1 MRTRG
6 ISHAIHINPLN
17 RPMRRT
23 KNIFFFLFLS
33 YSAIAQQQ
41 VGLSDNDYL
50 LRYKKAVQ
58 FYADQK
64 YFEAR
69 EILLPLTNKKYEN
82 TISPYAHYY
91 YALSAFKL
99 NRFYDARTI
108 LRQLFDRFPDWR
120 KMEDATYLYANI
132 AFVENKPE
140 EALQSLN
147 RITSKMWRPEIENME
162 YMYLSKVKELSQLKQ
177 LYKVSP
183 DNPIIAQLIIDHIQN
198 SKTAT
203 REDLELSDQL
213 TNQFNLGG
221 NSGKKPSKKPRK
233 EDDDAINIAV
243 MLPFRLFE
251 FDPNK
256 TNRANQYIYDMYVGM
271 KLAQEKLASEQIDVN
286 LYAFDIERDVTEA
299 NDVVNN
305 RSFSKVDLI
314 IGPLYPEVNK
324 VANNFVKANDALQVH
339 PLSNNLQLVSN
350 DKNTFLASPSFE
362 TQAAKAIEY
371 IVNEKSARTVTIYY
385 GNTRKDSAFAYIYR
399 DKALEKGLNVLAIKR
414 YINVGDIDTK
424 HKPDHIFIAGSEQNL
439 GPKIISALD
448 KKRIIAPIIAASAAF
463 DFEGSSLNIFNRDLY
478 LIQLDYMDREKEEV
492 KNFRSAYI
500 NSQNITP
507 SYYSYWGY
515 DMLLFYG
522 RMLKS
527 GRSRLRNNLD
537 SIEYTQGYTLD
548 GFDYTNRSNENKIVP
563 IIKYQDGRFIEVS
576 R

>member
-1 MRTRG
+1 
-6 ISHAIHINPLN
+6 
-17 RPMRRT
+17 MRRT
-23 KNIFFFLFLS
+23 KNLFIFLFLS

-41 VGLSDNDYL
+41 TGLSDNDYL

-64 YFEAR
+64 YLEAR

-99 NRFYDARTI
+99 NKFYDARTI
-108 LRQLFDRFPDWR
+108 LKQLFERFPDWR
-120 KMEDATYLYANI
+120 KIEEATYLYANV
-132 AFVENKPE
+132 AFAENKPD
-140 EALQSLN
+140 EALQYLD
-147 RITSKMWRPEIENME
+147 RISSKAWRQEIENME
-162 YMYLSKVKELSQLKQ
+162 YIYLSKIKELSHLKQ
-177 LYKVSP
+177 LYQKSP
-183 DNPIIAQLIIDHIQN
+183 DNPVLAQLIVDHIQN
-198 SKTAT
+198 SKNAS

-221 NSGKKPSKKPRK
+221 NSEKKSSKKSKK
-233 EDDDAINIAV
+233 EDDAVINVAI

-251 FDPNK
+251 FDPNR
-256 TNRANQYIYDMYVGM
+256 TNRANQYIYDLYAGM
-271 KLAQEKLASEQIDVN
+271 RLAQEKLASEQINVN
-286 LYAFDIERDVTEA
+286 IHAFDIERDVKHA
-299 NDVVNN
+299 NDIINT
-305 RSFSKVDLI
+305 RGFDKVDLI

-324 VANNFVKANDALQVH
+324 VANNFVKSNDAIQVH
-339 PLSNNLQLVSN
+339 PLSNNQQLVSN
-350 DKNTFLASPSFE
+350 DKNAFLVSPSYE

-385 GNTRKDSAFAYIYR
+385 GNTRKDSTFAYIYR
-399 DKALEKGLNVLAIKR
+399 DRALEKGLNVLAIKK
-414 YINVGDIDTK
+414 YINTDDVDTK
-424 HKPDHIFIAGSEQNL
+424 RKPDHIFIAGSEQTL

-448 KKRIIAPIIAASAAF
+448 KKRIVAPIIAASSAF

-478 LIQLDYMDREKEEV
+478 LIQLDYMDRDKEEV

-500 NSQNITP
+500 NSQNIAP
-507 SYYSYWGY
+507 SYYGYLGY

-527 GRSRLRNNLD
+527 GKNRFRNNLD

-563 IIKYQDGRFIEVS
+563 IIKYQDGRFIEVT

>member
-1 MRTRG
+1 
-6 ISHAIHINPLN
+6 
-17 RPMRRT
+17 MRRT
-23 KNIFFFLFLS
+23 KNLFIFLFLS

-41 VGLSDNDYL
+41 TGLSDNDYL

-64 YFEAR
+64 YLEAR

-99 NRFYDARTI
+99 NKFYDARTI
-108 LRQLFDRFPDWR
+108 LKQLFERFPDWR
-120 KMEDATYLYANI
+120 KIEDATYLYANV
-132 AFVENKPE
+132 AFAENKPD
-140 EALQSLN
+140 EALQYLD
-147 RITSKMWRPEIENME
+147 RISSKVWRQEIENME
-162 YMYLSKVKELSQLKQ
+162 YIYLSKIKELSHLKQ
-177 LYKVSP
+177 LYQKSP
-183 DNPIIAQLIIDHIQN
+183 DNPVLAQLIVDHIQN
-198 SKTAT
+198 SKNAS

-221 NSGKKPSKKPRK
+221 NSEKKSSKKSKK
-233 EDDDAINIAV
+233 EDDTVINVAI

-251 FDPNK
+251 FDPNR
-256 TNRANQYIYDMYVGM
+256 TNRANQYIYDLYAGM
-271 KLAQEKLASEQIDVN
+271 RLAQEKLASEQINVN
-286 LYAFDIERDVTEA
+286 IHAFDIERDVKHA
-299 NDVVNN
+299 NDIINT
-305 RSFSKVDLI
+305 RGFDKVDLI

-324 VANNFVKANDALQVH
+324 VANNFVKSNDAIQVH
-339 PLSNNLQLVSN
+339 PLSNNQQLVSN
-350 DKNTFLASPSFE
+350 DKNAFLVSPSYE

-385 GNTRKDSAFAYIYR
+385 GNTRKDSTFAYIYR
-399 DKALEKGLNVLAIKR
+399 DRALEKGLNVLAIKK
-414 YINVGDIDTK
+414 YINADDIDSK
-424 HKPDHIFIAGSEQNL
+424 RKPDHIFIAGSEQTL

-448 KKRIIAPIIAASAAF
+448 KKRIVAPIIAASSAF

-478 LIQLDYMDREKEEV
+478 LIQLDYMDRDKEEV

-500 NSQNITP
+500 NSQNIAP
-507 SYYSYWGY
+507 SYYGYLGY

-527 GRSRLRNNLD
+527 GKNRFRNNLD

-563 IIKYQDGRFIEVS
+563 IIKYQDGRFIEVT

>member
-1 MRTRG
+1 
-6 ISHAIHINPLN
+6 
-17 RPMRRT
+17 MRRT
-23 KNIFFFLFLS
+23 KNIFIFLFLS
-33 YSAIAQQQ
+33 YTSIAQQQ
-41 VGLSDNDYL
+41 AGLSDNDYL

-58 FYADQK
+58 LYADQK

-82 TISPYAHYY
+82 TIAPYAHYY
-91 YALSAFKL
+91 YALAAFKL
-99 NRFYDARTI
+99 NKFYDARTI
-108 LRQLFDRFPDWR
+108 LRQLFERFPDWR
-120 KMEDATYLYANI
+120 KMEDATYLYANV
-132 AFVENKPE
+132 AFAENKPE

-162 YMYLSKVKELSQLKQ
+162 YLYLSKIKELSHLKQ
-177 LYKVSP
+177 LYKTSP
-183 DNPIIAQLIIDHIQN
+183 DNPVIAQLIVDHIQN
-198 SKTAT
+198 SKNAS

-221 NSGKKPSKKPRK
+221 DSNKKPSRK
-233 EDDDAINIAV
+233 SRKDDDNAINIAV

-251 FDPNK
+251 FDPTR
-256 TNRANQYIYDMYVGM
+256 TNRANQYIYDLYAGM
-271 KLAQEKLASEQIDVN
+271 KLAQEKLASEQIDAN
-286 LYAFDIERDVTEA
+286 LYAFDIERDVKHTNE
-299 NDVVNN
+299 VINN
-305 RSFSKVDLI
+305 RGFDKVDLI

-324 VANNFVKANDALQVH
+324 VAHNFVKSYDAIQVH
-339 PLSNNLQLVSN
+339 PLSNNLQLVST

-362 TQAAKAIEY
+362 TQAAKAVEY
-371 IVNEKSARTVTIYY
+371 MVNEKAVRSVSIYY
-385 GNTRKDSAFAYIYR
+385 GNTRKDSTFAYIYR
-399 DKALEKGLNVLAIKR
+399 DKALEKGLNILTIR
-414 YINVGDIDTK
+414 RFNNTDDIDAK
-424 HKPDHIFIAGSEQNL
+424 RKPDHIFITGSEQNL
-439 GPKIISALD
+439 GPKIISGLD
-448 KKRIIAPIIAASAAF
+448 KKRVTCPIIAASSAF

-500 NSQNITP
+500 NSQNIAP

-515 DMLLFYG
+515 DMVLFYG

-527 GRSRLRNNLD
+527 GRNKFRNNLD

>member
-1 MRTRG
+1 
-6 ISHAIHINPLN
+6 
-17 RPMRRT
+17 MRRT
-23 KNIFFFLFLS
+23 KNLFIFLFLS
-33 YSAIAQQQ
+33 YSTIAQQQ
-41 VGLSDNDYL
+41 VGLSENDYL

-58 FYADQK
+58 LYADQK

-69 EILLPLTNKKYEN
+69 ELLLPLTNKKYEN
-82 TISPYAHYY
+82 SVSPYAHYY

-99 NRFYDARTI
+99 NKFYDARTI
-108 LRQLFDRFPDWR
+108 LKQLFERFPDWR

-132 AFVENKPE
+132 AFAENKPE

-147 RITSKMWRPEIENME
+147 RITSKAWRQEIENME
-162 YMYLSKVKELSQLKQ
+162 YIYLSKIKELSQLKQ
-177 LYKVSP
+177 LYQKSP
-183 DNPIIAQLIIDHIQN
+183 DNPVLAQLIVDNIQKN
-198 SKTAT
+198 KNVS

-221 NSGKKPSKKPRK
+221 NSGGNSKKSKAK
-233 EDDDAINIAV
+233 ENDNAINVAV

-251 FDPNK
+251 FDPNR
-256 TNRANQYIYDMYVGM
+256 TNRANQYVYDFYAGM
-271 KLAQEKLASEQIDVN
+271 KLAQEKLTSEQINLN
-286 LYAFDIERDVTEA
+286 LYAFDVEKDVKHA

-305 RSFSKVDLI
+305 RGFDKVDLI

-324 VANNFVKANDALQVH
+324 VANSFVKSNDAIQVH
-339 PLSNNLQLVSN
+339 PLSNNLQLVNNEKSV
-350 DKNTFLASPSFE
+350 FLASPSYE

-371 IVNEKSARTVTIYY
+371 IVNEKSARSVAIYF
-385 GNTRKDSAFAYIYR
+385 GNTRKDSTFAYIYR
-399 DKALEKGLNVLAIKR
+399 DKALEKGLKVLAIRK
-414 YINVGDIDTK
+414 YLNADNIDTK
-424 HKPDHIFIAGSEQNL
+424 QKPDHIFISGSEQNL

-448 KKRIIAPIIAASAAF
+448 KKRITSPIIAISSAF
-463 DFEGSSLNIFNRDLY
+463 DFEGSSLSIFNRDLY
-478 LIQLDYMDREKEEV
+478 LIQLEYMDREKEEV

-500 NSQNITP
+500 NSQNIGP
-507 SYYSYWGY
+507 SYYSYLGY

-527 GRSRLRNNLD
+527 GKNRLRNNLD

-563 IIKYQDGRFIEVS
+563 IIKYQDGKFIEVA

>member
-1 MRTRG
+1 
-6 ISHAIHINPLN
+6 
-17 RPMRRT
+17 MRRT
-23 KNIFFFLFLS
+23 KNLFIFLFLS

-41 VGLSDNDYL
+41 ASLSDNDYL

-64 YFEAR
+64 YLEAR

-99 NRFYDARTI
+99 NKFYDARTI
-108 LRQLFDRFPDWR
+108 LKQLLERFPDWR
-120 KMEDATYLYANI
+120 KAEDATYLYANV
-132 AFVENKPE
+132 AFAENKPE
-140 EALQSLN
+140 EALQYLN
-147 RITSKMWRPEIENME
+147 RIASKAWRQEIENME
-162 YMYLSKVKELSQLKQ
+162 YIYLSKIKELSHLKQ
-177 LYKVSP
+177 LYQKSP
-183 DNPIIAQLIIDHIQN
+183 DNPVLAQLIVDHIQN
-198 SKTAT
+198 SKNAT

-213 TNQFNLGG
+213 TNQFNLGS
-221 NSGKKPSKKPRK
+221 NSDKKSSKKQKK
-233 EDDDAINIAV
+233 EDDNAINVAV

-251 FDPNK
+251 FDPNR
-256 TNRANQYIYDMYVGM
+256 TNRANQYIYDLYAGM
-271 KLAQEKLASEQIDVN
+271 KLAQEKLASEQINVN
-286 LYAFDIERDVTEA
+286 LYAFDIERDVKHA

-305 RSFSKVDLI
+305 RGFDKVDLI

-324 VANNFVKANDALQVH
+324 VANNFVKSNDAIQVH
-339 PLSNNLQLVSN
+339 PLSNNQQLVSN
-350 DKNTFLASPSFE
+350 DKNTFLASPSYE

-371 IVNEKSARTVTIYY
+371 IVTEKSARTVTIYY
-385 GNTRKDSAFAYIYR
+385 GNTRKDSTFAYIYR
-399 DKALEKGLNVLAIKR
+399 DRALEKGLNVLAIRK
-414 YINVGDIDTK
+414 YINADDIDTK
-424 HKPDHIFIAGSEQNL
+424 RKPDHIFIAGSEQTL

-448 KKRIIAPIIAASAAF
+448 KKRIAAPIIAASAAF

-478 LIQLDYMDREKEEV
+478 LIQLDYMDRDKEEV

-500 NSQNITP
+500 NSQNIAP
-507 SYYSYWGY
+507 SYYGYWGY

-527 GRSRLRNNLD
+527 GKNRLRSNLD

-563 IIKYQDGRFIEVS
+563 IIKYQDGKFTEVA

>member
-1 MRTRG
+1 
-6 ISHAIHINPLN
+6 
-17 RPMRRT
+17 MRRT
-23 KNIFFFLFLS
+23 KNLFIFLFLS

-41 VGLSDNDYL
+41 ASLSDNDYL

-64 YFEAR
+64 YTEAR

-99 NRFYDARTI
+99 NKFYDARTI
-108 LRQLFDRFPDWR
+108 LKQLFERFPDWR
-120 KMEDATYLYANI
+120 KAEDATYLYANV
-132 AFVENKPE
+132 AFAENKPE
-140 EALQSLN
+140 EALQYLN
-147 RITSKMWRPEIENME
+147 RIASKAWRQEIENME
-162 YMYLSKVKELSQLKQ
+162 YIYLSKIKELSQLKQ
-177 LYKVSP
+177 LYQKSP
-183 DNPIIAQLIIDHIQN
+183 DNHVLGQLIVDHIQN
-198 SKTAT
+198 SKNASK
-203 REDLELSDQL
+203 EDLELSDQL

-221 NSGKKPSKKPRK
+221 NSDKKSSKKQKK
-233 EDDDAINIAV
+233 EEDNAINVAI

-251 FDPNK
+251 FDPNR
-256 TNRANQYIYDMYVGM
+256 TNRANQYIYDLYAGM
-271 KLAQEKLASEQIDVN
+271 KLAQEKLASEQISVN
-286 LYAFDIERDVTEA
+286 VYAFDIERDVKHA
-299 NDVVNN
+299 NEVIGN
-305 RSFSKVDLI
+305 RGFDKVDLI

-324 VANNFVKANDALQVH
+324 VANNFVKSNDAIQVH
-339 PLSNNLQLVSN
+339 PLSNNQQLVSN
-350 DKNTFLASPSFE
+350 DKNAFLASPSYE

-385 GNTRKDSAFAYIYR
+385 GNTRKDSTFAYIYR
-399 DKALEKGLNVLAIKR
+399 DRALEKGLNVLAIKK
-414 YINVGDIDTK
+414 YINADDIDTK
-424 HKPDHIFIAGSEQNL
+424 RKPDHIFIAGSEQTL

-448 KKRIIAPIIAASAAF
+448 KKRIVAPIIAASAAF
-463 DFEGSSLNIFNRDLY
+463 DFEGSSLNIFNRELY
-478 LIQLDYMDREKEEV
+478 LIQLDYMDRDKEEV

-500 NSQNITP
+500 TSQNIAP
-507 SYYSYWGY
+507 SYYGYWGY

-527 GRSRLRNNLD
+527 GKNKFRGNLD

-563 IIKYQDGRFIEVS
+563 IIKYQDGRFIEVT

>member
-1 MRTRG
+1 
-6 ISHAIHINPLN
+6 
-17 RPMRRT
+17 MRRT
-23 KNIFFFLFLS
+23 KNLFIFLFLS

-41 VGLSDNDYL
+41 TGLSDNDYL

-64 YFEAR
+64 YLEAR

-99 NRFYDARTI
+99 NKFYDARTI
-108 LRQLFDRFPDWR
+108 LKQLFERFPDWR
-120 KMEDATYLYANI
+120 KIEDATYLYANV
-132 AFVENKPE
+132 AFAENKPD
-140 EALQSLN
+140 EALQYLD
-147 RITSKMWRPEIENME
+147 RISSKAWRQEIENME
-162 YMYLSKVKELSQLKQ
+162 YIYLSKIKELSQLKQ
-177 LYKVSP
+177 LYQKSP
-183 DNPIIAQLIIDHIQN
+183 DNPVLAQLIVDHIQN
-198 SKTAT
+198 SKNAS

-221 NSGKKPSKKPRK
+221 NSEKKPSKKSKK
-233 EDDDAINIAV
+233 EDDTIINVAI

-251 FDPNK
+251 FDPNR
-256 TNRANQYIYDMYVGM
+256 TNRANQYIYDLYAGM
-271 KLAQEKLASEQIDVN
+271 RLAQEKLASEQINVN
-286 LYAFDIERDVTEA
+286 IHAFDIERDVKHA
-299 NDVVNN
+299 NDIINT
-305 RSFSKVDLI
+305 RGFDKVDLI

-324 VANNFVKANDALQVH
+324 VANNFVKSNDAIQVH
-339 PLSNNLQLVSN
+339 PLSNNQQLVSN
-350 DKNTFLASPSFE
+350 DKNAFLVSPSYE

-385 GNTRKDSAFAYIYR
+385 GNTRKDSTFAYIYR
-399 DKALEKGLNVLAIKR
+399 DRALEKGLNVLAIKK
-414 YINVGDIDTK
+414 YINADDIDTK
-424 HKPDHIFIAGSEQNL
+424 RKPDHIFIAGSEQTL

-448 KKRIIAPIIAASAAF
+448 KKRIVAPIIAASSAF

-478 LIQLDYMDREKEEV
+478 LIQLDYMDRDKEEV

-500 NSQNITP
+500 NSQNIAP
-507 SYYSYWGY
+507 SYYGYLGY

-527 GRSRLRNNLD
+527 GKNRFRNNLD

-563 IIKYQDGRFIEVS
+563 IIKYQDGRFIEVT